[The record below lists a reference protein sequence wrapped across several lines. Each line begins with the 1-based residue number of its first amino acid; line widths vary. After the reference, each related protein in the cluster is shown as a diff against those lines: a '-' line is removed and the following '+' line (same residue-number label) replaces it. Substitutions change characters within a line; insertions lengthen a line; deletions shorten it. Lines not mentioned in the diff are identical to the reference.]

1 MRLRVRVVGR
11 ARRGKDEQGVVRVE
25 HLSRELDEEVSREAA
40 RVLPSLPREGD
51 MESALHLVGRAV
63 SDLLEGVL
71 ENVVSAD
78 VELDLVPVEVV
89 SL

>member
-1 MRLRVRVVGR
+1 
-11 ARRGKDEQGVVRVE
+11 
-25 HLSRELDEEVSREAA
+25 
-40 RVLPSLPREGD
+40 